1 MLNKT
6 QTVAGN
12 TTFTENLK
20 MGYFIIYM
28 PRGTLYQYGNDKKLT
43 MEILTRQIEVLIL
56 IRKLTILPAY
66 DIDIAG
72 IVLLHR
78 YYTAKSRFIV

>member
-1 MLNKT
+1 
-6 QTVAGN
+6 
-12 TTFTENLK
+12 

-78 YYTAKSRFIV
+78 Y